1 MQAHTYERVVES
13 TELTQLKRDTGA
25 TRNVEMIKA
34 EGAGRQGTC
43 EAEGAGRT
51 RLKMD
56 QMWPGTR
63 EWEAA
68 VQAHTYEQEV
78 ESKELTPHKMD
89 QVWPGTREGE
99 VAVKAHTYEQV
110 VEGTELTQL
119 MLDTEATRDV
129 NMYKAKG
136 AGRLSVY
143 KAEGAG
149 RQGRNKDEGTGRQGT
164 YKAKGASVRV

>member
-1 MQAHTYERVVES
+1 MAVQAHTYERVVES

-25 TRNVEMIKA
+25 TRDVEMNKA
-34 EGAGRQGTC
+34 EGAGRQGTY

-110 VEGTELTQL
+110 VEGTELNKL
-119 MLDTEATRDV
+119 MLDTEATRDL

-136 AGRLSVY
+136 V
-143 KAEGAG
+143 
-149 RQGRNKDEGTGRQGT
+149 
-164 YKAKGASVRV
+164 